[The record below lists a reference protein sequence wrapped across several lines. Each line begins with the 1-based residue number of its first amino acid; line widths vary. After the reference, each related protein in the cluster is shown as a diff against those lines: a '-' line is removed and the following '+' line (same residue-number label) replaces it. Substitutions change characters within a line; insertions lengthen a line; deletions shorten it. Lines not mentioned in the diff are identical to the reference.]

1 MPQET
6 LTTQNPVDERY
17 RLITSTTMRRHSH
30 PRRNVAESGFSDN
43 LWNALRQQLLECS
56 LLLGVL
62 ENSLWNYGERSGAP
76 VQHIRVSID
85 QRSRINTPLQ
95 MGVDVRCL
103 EVNAL
108 LRKRE

>member
-1 MPQET
+1 
-6 LTTQNPVDERY
+6 
-17 RLITSTTMRRHSH
+17 MR
-30 PRRNVAESGFSDN
+30 
-43 LWNALRQQLLECS
+43 NALRQQLLECS

-85 QRSRINTPLQ
+85 QRSRIDTPLQ
-95 MGVDVRCL
+95 MGVDVGCL

-108 LRKRE
+108 LRKREEVFVADLRLIAKSQTWND